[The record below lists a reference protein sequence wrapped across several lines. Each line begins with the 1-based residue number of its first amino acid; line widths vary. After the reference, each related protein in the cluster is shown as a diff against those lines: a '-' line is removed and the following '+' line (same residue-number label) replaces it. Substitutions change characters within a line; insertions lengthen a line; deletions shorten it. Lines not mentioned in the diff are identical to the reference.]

1 MVRPALRNFADARS
15 GLMPHA
21 LLPALAGSLGYNVG
35 MTTSFGHAADL
46 RELTRRFP
54 RAGRIER
61 VLLRPTRGVAA
72 VDVKSAVAII
82 DRGLEGDRSAVSK
95 PSAAGGGRRQV
106 TLIQAEHLPVIA
118 ALARLTELDA
128 ALLRRN
134 LVVSG
139 LNLLAA
145 RSLFKDQPL
154 ILRLGDAVMLEI
166 TGPCE
171 PCSKMETAIGDGGY
185 NLMRGHGGVT
195 ARVLTGGLLRVGD
208 AVRCELPSDAD
219 RAQREHHQLSIF
231 EKAVP

>member
-1 MVRPALRNFADARS
+1 
-15 GLMPHA
+15 
-21 LLPALAGSLGYNVG
+21 
-35 MTTSFGHAADL
+35 MTTSLGRAADL

-54 RAGRIER
+54 REGRTER
-61 VLLRPTRGVAA
+61 VLLRPARG
-72 VDVKSAVAII
+72 AVAIDVDAALALV
-82 DRGLEGDRSAVSK
+82 DRGLEGDRSAAGK

-118 ALARLTELDA
+118 ALAGLGELDA

-154 ILRLGDAVMLEI
+154 VLRLGDEVLLEI

-171 PCSKMETAIGDGGY
+171 PCSKMEAALGNGGY

-195 ARVLTGGLLRVGD
+195 ARVIAGGLLRVGD
-208 AVRCELPSDAD
+208 AVRCELHAHAD
-219 RAQREHHQLSIF
+219 RLEPGADGKVRSADPQLSIF
-231 EKAVP
+231 ERAVP